1 VAWRYTH
8 NNIIKIIK
16 SVSGNLNSANSTL
29 NVLFSLFHSSYTP
42 KILTFQF
49 NLTHQTQTMLAFRS
63 KSCRETATL
72 ALLHFNHLL
81 FNFTRA
87 GNSRCPPRATFGVS
101 RRYSVV
107 ASLGDPPEVWSGGG
121 IVVRPGNS
129 NFEVAGGA
137 PNSGDS
143 KEGCWGGSNLG
154 TNFPTPKEIC
164 KGLDKF
170 VIGQE
175 RAKKVFVCHSF
186 LTLFFPLG
194 VLMLFLFV
202 LRSYFSGSF
211 CGGL

>member
-1 VAWRYTH
+1 
-8 NNIIKIIK
+8 
-16 SVSGNLNSANSTL
+16 
-29 NVLFSLFHSSYTP
+29 
-42 KILTFQF
+42 
-49 NLTHQTQTMLAFRS
+49 MLAFRS
-63 KSCRETATL
+63 KPCREIATL
-72 ALLHFNHLL
+72 ALVRFNHLL

-101 RRYSVV
+101 RGYSVV

-137 PNSGDS
+137 PNTGDS

-175 RAKKVFVCHSF
+175 RAKKVFFCDSF
-186 LTLFFPLG
+186 SSRSLDVVVILICASIAFFRFFLWRFIITIRG
-194 VLMLFLFV
+194 YLMSLL
-202 LRSYFSGSF
+202 YPSG
-211 CGGL
+211 